1 MSTGYVILGH
11 GSRAREANESLQEI
25 TKMVKENLYNQRV
38 ISAFMGFS
46 QPSLEDAVAELVDV
60 GCSNI
65 VIMPFFL
72 YKGIHLQEDIP
83 EKMDKLGEKYGDQA
97 SFTLTHHLG
106 TDKRLAEIVLE
117 RIRGVN

>member
-1 MSTGYVILGH
+1 MRTGYVILGH
-11 GSRAREANESLQEI
+11 GSRVREANESLQEI
-25 TKMVKENLYNQRV
+25 AKMVKEDLNNQGV

-46 QPSLEDAVAELVDV
+46 QPSLEGAVAELVDG

-83 EKMDKLGEKYGDQA
+83 AKLDKLGEKYGDQA

-106 TDKRLAEIVLE
+106 ADKRLAEIVLE
-117 RIRGVN
+117 RIRGAS